1 MQEYKTETATAQISK
16 GAALKTVHFPK
27 YCFFYFLE
35 VSRFSLCVLP
45 FLFCDLASWSQGT
58 QLCSHGNTKTQSVI
72 ISITLKQM
80 NECLLF

>member
-35 VSRFSLCVLP
+35 VSRFSHCVLA
-45 FLFCDLASWSQGT
+45 FLFCDLAS
-58 QLCSHGNTKTQSVI
+58 
-72 ISITLKQM
+72 
-80 NECLLF
+80 